1 MSIKKVQMNYRT
13 IKRDLVYSGKV
24 FNIKV
29 DQIEYNTGNKAIREV
44 AEHPGGAVVV
54 PVTKEGKI
62 VMVTQHRFPVDKIL
76 LELPAGKLGKGENPF
91 ICAVRELEEET
102 GYKSDNVEELG
113 SIYTTPG
120 YSTEKLWIY
129 LAKDL
134 KPGDYNREEG
144 EFGMEVFELS
154 LKEVEEKIYNGEI
167 VDGKTICGIFLVK
180 KFIK

>member
-1 MSIKKVQMNYRT
+1 MNYR
-13 IKRDLVYSGKV
+13 IVKSDVVYSGKV

-29 DQIEYNTGNKAIREV
+29 DQIVYNTGNKAVREV

-62 VMVTQHRFPVDKIL
+62 VMVTQHRFPVDKVL
-76 LELPAGKLGKGENPF
+76 LELPAGKLSKGEDPF
-91 ICAVRELEEET
+91 VCAVRELEEET
-102 GYKSDNVEELG
+102 GYKSDNVKELG

-134 KPGDYNREEG
+134 KLGNHNREEG
-144 EFGMEVFELS
+144 EFGMQVFELS
-154 LKEVEEKIYNGEI
+154 LKEVEEKIHNGEI
-167 VDGKTICGIFLVK
+167 VDGKTICGIFLAK

>member
-1 MSIKKVQMNYRT
+1 MNYR
-13 IKRDLVYSGKV
+13 IVKSDVIYSGKV

-29 DQIEYNTGNKAIREV
+29 DQIEYNNGNKAVREV

-54 PVTKEGKI
+54 PVTDDGKI

-76 LELPAGKLGKGENPF
+76 LELPAGKLSKGEDPKL
-91 ICAVRELEEET
+91 CAVRELEEET
-102 GYKSDNVEELG
+102 GYKSDNVNELG
-113 SIYTTPG
+113 SIFTTPG

-134 KPGDYNREEG
+134 KTGNHNREEG
-144 EFGMEVFELS
+144 EFGMQVFELS

-167 VDGKTICGIFLVK
+167 VDGKTICGIFLAK
-180 KFIK
+180 SYLPG

>member
-1 MSIKKVQMNYRT
+1 MNYR
-13 IKRDLVYSGKV
+13 IVKSDVIYSGKV

-29 DQIEYNTGNKAIREV
+29 DQIEYNTGNKAVREV

-62 VMVTQHRFPVDKIL
+62 VMVTQHRFPVDQVL
-76 LELPAGKLGKGENPF
+76 FELPAGKLGKGEDPF
-91 ICAVRELEEET
+91 VCAVRELEEET
-102 GYKSDNVEELG
+102 GYKSDNVKELG

-134 KPGDYNREEG
+134 KPGNHNREEG
-144 EFGMEVFELS
+144 EFGMQVFELS
-154 LKEVEEKIYNGEI
+154 LKEVEEKIHNGEI
-167 VDGKTICGIFLVK
+167 VDGKTICGIFLAK

>member
-1 MSIKKVQMNYRT
+1 MNYR
-13 IKRDLVYSGKV
+13 IVKSDVIYSGKV

-29 DQIEYNTGNKAIREV
+29 DQIEYNNGNKAVREV

-54 PVTKEGKI
+54 PITDDGKI
-62 VMVTQHRFPVDKIL
+62 VMVTQHRFPVNEIL
-76 LELPAGKLGKGENPF
+76 LELPAGKLSKGEDPK

-102 GYKSDNVEELG
+102 GYKSDNVNELG
-113 SIYTTPG
+113 SIFTTPG

-134 KPGDYNREEG
+134 KPGNHNREEG
-144 EFGMEVFELS
+144 EFGMQVFELS

-167 VDGKTICGIFLVK
+167 VDGKTICGIFLAK
-180 KFIK
+180 SYLPG